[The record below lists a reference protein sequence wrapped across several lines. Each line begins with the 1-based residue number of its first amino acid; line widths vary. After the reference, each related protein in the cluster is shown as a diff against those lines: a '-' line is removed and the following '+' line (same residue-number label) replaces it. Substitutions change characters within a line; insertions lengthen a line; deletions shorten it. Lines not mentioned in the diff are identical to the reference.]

1 MIITCKCGEKKFTL
15 PDNSIP
21 VAGRMVQCGF
31 CGLKWKQFPLGEVEK
46 TQSIARPKDVV
57 SRPRPVQQ
65 NIQKPK
71 KVRKTAPKKPR
82 EISLY
87 SPEYLAKKHG
97 ININDTQPK
106 KQISKEK
113 KEKVVSE
120 NVDVESL
127 PPAAKTEVVAKPLPA
142 AKTNKPK
149 SKTTTNRKKPPQR
162 NRKRPS
168 QSTGTK
174 INKEKRLIEQKINN
188 IAKQKDVSISQD
200 QMSKII
206 KLIKNKGKKQ

>member
-106 KQISKEK
+106 NKLAKRK
-113 KEKVVSE
+113 KEKVSFGFYNSLIVFIFFVIALSRILYFSKGFIVSNIPASE
-120 NVDVESL
+120 YYLNYFFESI
-127 PPAAKTEVVAKPLPA
+127 
-142 AKTNKPK
+142 
-149 SKTTTNRKKPPQR
+149 R
-162 NRKRPS
+162 N
-168 QSTGTK
+168 
-174 INKEKRLIEQKINN
+174 IF
-188 IAKQKDVSISQD
+188 
-200 QMSKII
+200 
-206 KLIKNKGKKQ
+206 